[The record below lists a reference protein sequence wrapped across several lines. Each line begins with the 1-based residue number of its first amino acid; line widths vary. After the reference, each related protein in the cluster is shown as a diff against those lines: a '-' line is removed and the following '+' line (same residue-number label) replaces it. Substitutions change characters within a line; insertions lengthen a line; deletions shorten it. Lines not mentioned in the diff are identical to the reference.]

1 MNKAEQLIKELQ
13 DACYA
18 KECSTMPVSEE
29 ERKRWKQISQ
39 NADDALEAIVNYVP
53 EPSMSFNDEQ
63 ITSEHYWRLHKEL
76 LEQHEAEQNY
86 QKHIRL
92 LKQSLEAMTMLI
104 EKIYA
109 EITNKNMDLLV
120 LTNEHAAQ
128 IKKAKELVNKE
139 MDNENLPG

>member
-1 MNKAEQLIKELQ
+1 MIERGAISLYSSSTHTISWEKLPEYYKQDFRDEAKDVLEYALQDISDKPTSINEDRMTQEHYHKELRNLEEAEQL
-13 DACYA
+13 
-18 KECSTMPVSEE
+18 
-29 ERKRWKQISQ
+29 
-39 NADDALEAIVNYVP
+39 
-53 EPSMSFNDEQ
+53 
-63 ITSEHYWRLHKEL
+63 
-76 LEQHEAEQNY
+76 Y

-128 IKKAKELVNKE
+128 IKKAKDLLNKGTYE
-139 MDNENLPG
+139 